1 MMGWIVG
8 SSVRLS
14 RVAVAAAVAVLGLGI
29 YQLPAAPV
37 DAYPEFMPPTVQ
49 IQTEALGLSAAEVEQ
64 LITVPL
70 EQDLL
75 NGVPWLSQI
84 SSESMPGLSKVDLVF
99 EPGTDVLQAR
109 QLTQERL
116 AQAVALPN
124 VGTRPVMIQPLSS
137 MQRVMVI
144 GLTSKNLSRIDMS
157 LLARWKIRPK
167 LQGIP
172 GVANVAIFGQRDR
185 QLQVQVDPERLEASG
200 ISLDQVVTTA
210 GNALWSSPLTFVEA
224 STPGTGG
231 FIDTTNQRLGVQHLF
246 PITTPQQLASVAVED
261 TDGRRLRL
269 SDVATVVVDHQP
281 LIGDAQTDQG
291 PGVMLVIEKVPGA
304 DTRQV
309 TKDLEAAM
317 GALAPGL
324 SGIQIDTHVYRPAD
338 YVGASLR
345 NVGLGGLAALVLVL
359 LVLGAFSFSW
369 RMTLVS
375 FIGIL
380 MSLVSAALALYYRG
394 TTFNAITMAG
404 LILALGVVV
413 DDAVVDV
420 DGLRHRLRRRGDPS
434 TRPSV
439 GVLVAAWRQQRG
451 PLVYATVILAIMVAP
466 LLIQT
471 GVAGAFSRSLVASYL
486 LAVLTSMAVALTLTP
501 ALSFL
506 LLGKEPLDRRSSP
519 LVRLAERAFDRGAL
533 RLLRRPLW
541 AGVGVVALA
550 ALGSLVI
557 PQLGGRSLLPTPQ
570 DRNVLV
576 QIETVPGTSLPEMD
590 RVTTAMSREVRAL
603 PGIVGV
609 GVHLGRA
616 ITSDQAKNVNSGEM
630 WITMDAAAD
639 YAPTLARVRS
649 VIHGYPG
656 VKTDLLTYQKQR
668 LAAADTGHAR
678 PLVVRVFGP
687 SADLLEQ
694 KAEEVRSAIST
705 VPGVADA
712 RVELAAEEPI
722 IQVQVNLPAA
732 QAVGLKPGDVR
743 RSAATLVSGLLVGNL
758 YENQEVF
765 DVVVWGDP
773 AIRHD
778 VKSVES
784 LLVDTPSGSQVRL
797 GDVATVQMAPHPPV
811 IRHEDVS
818 RYVDVTADV
827 HDRSLS
833 AVRDDVARHVH
844 ALSFPLE
851 HHAEVLAAAERPGGG
866 TRLPLVAFA
875 AVLLAFLLLQSVTRS
890 WRAGTLILLV
900 LPLAV
905 AGSAPAAWLAGGIVS
920 AGALMGL
927 VLVSAVAIR
936 SLVLLG
942 DGYASGDHTDR
953 LQLVLHGT
961 RRRVR
966 PVLTTHAAV
975 AAALLPFALLGDRAG
990 LEIIHPLAV
999 VAIGGLVTSTIV
1011 TLFLFPALYLRLV
1024 PGVAAV
1030 GPLEEPAG
1038 EGPDRET
1045 EEGHHVAT

>member
-8 SSVRLS
+8 SSVRLGG
-14 RVAVAAAVAVLGLGI
+14 VAVAAAVAVLGLGI
-29 YQLPAAPV
+29 YQLRSAPV

-144 GLTSKNLSRIDMS
+144 GLTSKDLSRIDMS

-185 QLQVQVDPERLEASG
+185 QLQVQVDPERLEANG

-281 LIGDAQTDQG
+281 LIGDAQTDRG
-291 PGVMLVIEKVPGA
+291 PSVMLVIEKFPGA

-309 TKDLEAAM
+309 TKDIEAAM

-338 YVGASLR
+338 YVDASLR

-359 LVLGAFSFSW
+359 LVIGAFSFSW

-375 FIGIL
+375 FVAIL
-380 MSLVSAALALYYRG
+380 ISLVSAALVLYYRG
-394 TTFNAITMAG
+394 ATFNAITLAG
-404 LILALGVVV
+404 LVLAIGVVV

-420 DGLRHRLRRRGDPS
+420 DGLRHRLRRRDGSS
-434 TRPSV
+434 TPPTV
-439 GVLVAAWRQQRG
+439 GELVAAWRQQRG

-506 LLGKEPLDRRSSP
+506 LLGRVPLDRRSSP
-519 LVRLAERAFDRGAL
+519 LDRLAERAFDRGGL
-533 RLLRRPLW
+533 RLLRQPLW
-541 AGVGVVALA
+541 AVVGVVALVVV
-550 ALGSLVI
+550 GGLVI

-570 DRNVLV
+570 DRDVLV
-576 QIETVPGTSLPEMD
+576 EIETVPGTSLQEMD

-616 ITSDQAKNVNSGEM
+616 ITSDRAENVNAGEM
-630 WITMDAAAD
+630 WVTMDDAAE

-649 VIHGYPG
+649 VIDGYPG
-656 VKTDLLTYQKQR
+656 VRTGLLTYQKQR

-687 SADLLEQ
+687 SAEVLKQ

-705 VPGVADA
+705 VSGVADA
-712 RVELAAEEPI
+712 RVELTAEEPI
-722 IQVQVNLPAA
+722 IQVQVNLAAA
-732 QAVGLKPGDVR
+732 QEVGLKPGDVR

-758 YENQEVF
+758 YENQQVF
-765 DVVVWGDP
+765 DVVVLGDP

-778 VKSVES
+778 VTSVEN
-784 LLVDTPSGSQVRL
+784 LLIDTPSGGQVRL
-797 GDVATVQMAPHPPV
+797 GDVATVQVAPYPPV

-833 AVRDDVARHVH
+833 AVKDDVARRVH

-851 HHAEVLAAAERPGGG
+851 HHAEVLADPERQDA
-866 TRLPLVAFA
+866 TRLLLLAFA
-875 AVLLAFLLLQSVTRS
+875 AVLLAFLLLQAATRS
-890 WRAGTLILLV
+890 WRAAALLLLV
-900 LPLAV
+900 LPLAA
-905 AGSAPAAWLAGGIVS
+905 AGAAPAAWLAGGIVS

-927 VLVSAVAIR
+927 VLVSVVAIR

-942 DGYASGDHTDR
+942 DGFASGDQTDR
-953 LQLVLHGT
+953 LQLVFQGT
-961 RRRVR
+961 RQRVR

-975 AAALLPFALLGDRAG
+975 AAGLLPFVILGDRAG
-990 LEIIHPLAV
+990 LEIIHPLSV
-999 VAIGGLVTSTIV
+999 VALGGLVTSAIV

-1024 PGVAAV
+1024 PGVAANR
-1030 GPLEEPAG
+1030 PLEESAD
-1038 EGPDRET
+1038 ERPDRES
-1045 EEGHHVAT
+1045 EEGHHVAN